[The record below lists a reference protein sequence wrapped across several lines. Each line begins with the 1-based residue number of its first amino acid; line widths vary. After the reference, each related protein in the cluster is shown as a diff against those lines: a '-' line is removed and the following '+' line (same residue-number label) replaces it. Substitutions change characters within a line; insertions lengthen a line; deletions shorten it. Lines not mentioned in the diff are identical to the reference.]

1 MSNPFWSEFI
11 QADLAQACISE
22 CSSRTIFHEPH
33 FLLHLLGNEV
43 KFLGGFKGEKLL
55 CVAPIIPKNKDTF
68 LYYTGPLWSNF
79 YYSLP
84 PYKRFSASQ
93 GIYNSILEKILPK
106 SNYLKFQFPNSNEDI
121 RAFDWW
127 NYGGNQEDRFRI
139 NMRYSAI
146 IENIDQL
153 TDEGLLSLAR
163 SDDRR
168 KSIRRALR
176 TIDHTHAVAEDITN
190 NNFIS
195 LYKQTMAKSNVTP
208 DASDIDQLQKILS
221 FSREN
226 HGFILSLKKVD
237 TGTIIAS
244 QLILLGNQT
253 ANAICQGV
261 SSEHYST
268 ELISLLLYK
277 SILESRNRGA
287 KVFDFNGANSPNR
300 GDDKHSYG
308 ANPHPFLELVYG

>member
-1 MSNPFWSEFI
+1 MSNPFRSKFI
-11 QADLAQACISE
+11 QADLARTYISE
-22 CSSRTIFHEPH
+22 YSNRTIFHEPH
-33 FLLHLLGNEV
+33 FLSYLLGNEV

-55 CVAPIIPKNKDTF
+55 CMAPIIPKNKDAF
-68 LYYTGPLWSNF
+68 LYYVGPLWSDF

-84 PYKRFSASQ
+84 PYKKFSASQ
-93 GIYNSILEKILPK
+93 GIYNSMLEKILSN
-106 SNYLKFQFPNSNEDI
+106 SNYLRFQFPNSHEDI

-127 NYGGNQEDRFRI
+127 NYGETQERRFKI

-146 IENIDQL
+146 IENLDQL
-153 TDEGLLSLAR
+153 SDEDLISLAR
-163 SDDRR
+163 SDDKR

-176 TIDHTHAVAEDITN
+176 TIDHTHAFTKDIEN
-190 NNFIS
+190 DDFVS
-195 LYKQTMAKSNVTP
+195 LYKQTMAKSNVIP
-208 DASDIDQLQKILS
+208 DASEIDQLQKILN

-226 HGFILSLKKVD
+226 QGFTFSLKNNN
-237 TGTIIAS
+237 TGATIAS
-244 QLILLGNQT
+244 QLILLGNKT

-268 ELISLLLYK
+268 ELISLLLHK

-287 KVFDFNGANSPNR
+287 RVFDFNGANSPNR

-308 ANPHPFLELVYG
+308 ANHHPFLEIVYG